1 VIRVALGAV
10 CISFAPALVNW
21 IGVGPTLV
29 ALYRTGL
36 AMLVLVPWVLVTRR
50 DALRTAPRTAVLL
63 LAAAGLAFAV
73 DLFAWHR
80 SVRYA
85 GTGLGT
91 MLANTQVFYLS
102 ALGILLYREAVT
114 WRFLGGVALAVV
126 GLVLL
131 AGERPAWADPDVY
144 AIGVV
149 YGVLTGAAYSCYI
162 LSLERAQR
170 AHPALGPPGTLAGAL
185 VGATLFLGPLTAWS
199 GELAVPGTRDLLLLG
214 ALALGPQILGWLL
227 IVRGLQTAPVSRAGL
242 VLLAQPALATVW
254 GALFF
259 DEMLTPR
266 QVAGAVLTL
275 VAIALGSRR

>member
-1 VIRVALGAV
+1 MIRVALGAV

-29 ALYRTGL
+29 ALFRTGL
-36 AMLVLVPWVLVTRR
+36 AVLILVPWVLVTRR
-50 DALRTAPRTAVLL
+50 NAVRTIPRTALL
-63 LAAAGLAFAV
+63 FVALAGLAFAI
-73 DLFAWHR
+73 DLSAWHR

-91 MLANTQVFYLS
+91 ILANTQVFYLS
-102 ALGILLYREAVT
+102 ALGIVLFREAVT
-114 WRFLGGVALAVV
+114 RRFLAAVVLAVV

-131 AGERPAWADPDVY
+131 AGVRPSWADPDLY
-144 AIGVV
+144 AVGVM

-170 AHPALGPPGTLAGAL
+170 AHPALGAPGTLAGAL
-185 VGATLFLGPLTAWS
+185 VSATLFLGPMAVAA
-199 GELAVPGTRDLLLLG
+199 GEIEIPGTRDLLLLVV
-214 ALALGPQILGWLL
+214 LALGPQIVGWLL

-242 VLLAQPALATVW
+242 ILLAQPALATVW

-259 DEMLTPR
+259 GEVLTAR
-266 QVAGAVLTL
+266 QAAGAVLTL
-275 VAIALGSRR
+275 GAIALGSRR

>member
-36 AMLVLVPWVLVTRR
+36 AALVLVPWVLVTRR
-50 DALRTAPRTAVLL
+50 EAVRTVPRVVLL
-63 LAAAGLAFAV
+63 LVAAAGLAFAI

-102 ALGILLYREAVT
+102 ALGIFLYGESLTR
-114 WRFLGGVALAVV
+114 RFLGAVALAVV

-131 AGERPAWADPDVY
+131 AGERPAWADPELY
-144 AIGVV
+144 AAGVI

-170 AHPALGPPGTLAGAL
+170 EHPALGPPGTLAAAL
-185 VGATLFLGPLTAWS
+185 VVATLALAPMTAWT
-199 GELAVPGTRDLLLLG
+199 GEFEVPGARDLILLG
-214 ALALGPQILGWLL
+214 ALALGPQILGWIL

-259 DEMLTPR
+259 GEVLTAR
-266 QVAGAVLTL
+266 QVAGAALTL
-275 VAIALGSRR
+275 GAIALGSRR

>member
-21 IGVGPTLV
+21 IGAGPTLV

-36 AMLVLVPWVLVTRR
+36 AALVLVPWVLLTRR
-50 DALRTAPRTAVLL
+50 AAIGTIPRAAVLSL
-63 LAAAGLAFAV
+63 VLAGLAFAI

-102 ALGILLYREAVT
+102 ALGILLYGEAVT
-114 WRFLGGVALAVV
+114 RRFLGGVALAVV
-126 GLVLL
+126 GLVLV
-131 AGERPAWADPDVY
+131 AGERPAWADPEVY
-144 AIGVV
+144 AAGVL

-170 AHPALGPPGTLAGAL
+170 THPPLGPPGTLAGAL
-185 VGATLFLGPLTAWS
+185 VCATLVLGPMTAWT
-199 GELAVPGTRDLLLLG
+199 GELQVPGTRDLILLG
-214 ALALGPQILGWLL
+214 ALALGPQILGWIL
-227 IVRGLQTAPVSRAGL
+227 IVSGLQTAPVSRAGL

-259 DEMLTPR
+259 DEVLSGR
-266 QVAGAVLTL
+266 QMAGTVLTL
-275 VAIALGSRR
+275 LAIALGSRR

>member
-1 VIRVALGAV
+1 VFRVALGAV

-29 ALYRTGL
+29 ALYRTGM
-36 AMLVLVPWVLVTRR
+36 AALVLVPWVFLRRR
-50 DALRTAPRTAVLL
+50 DAIRTIPRTTALS
-63 LAAAGLAFAV
+63 LALAGLAFAV

-102 ALGILLYREAVT
+102 ALGILLYGEAVT
-114 WRFLGGVALAVV
+114 RRFVGGVALAVV

-144 AIGVV
+144 GTGVL

-170 AHPALGPPGTLAGAL
+170 THPALGPPGTLAGAL
-185 VGATLFLGPLTAWS
+185 VAATIVLGPMTLGA
-199 GELAVPGTRDLLLLG
+199 GELALPGTRDLLLLV
-214 ALALGPQILGWLL
+214 ALALGPQILGWIL

-242 VLLAQPALATVW
+242 VLLAQPALATMW
-254 GALFF
+254 GTLFF
-259 DEMLTPR
+259 GEVLTGR
-266 QVAGAVLTL
+266 QIAGAVLTL